1 MFIPPSKP
9 QQYQFDSDE
18 EFEAAVAL
26 HKDQCRN
33 ANILNVMLAAQVC
46 VLLASALLFIAWFL
60 TGWIGVAVLIAVVFS
75 EIAVFQ
81 ILKRWGH
88 ADKT

>member
-9 QQYQFDSDE
+9 QRSRFDSDE
-18 EFEAAVAL
+18 EFEAAIAL
-26 HKDQCRN
+26 YKDQCRD
-33 ANILNVMLAAQVC
+33 ANILNIMFGAQVC
-46 VLLASALLFIAWFL
+46 ILLASALLFMAWFL

-81 ILKRWGH
+81 ILKRRGRC
-88 ADKT
+88 